1 MNEEAKVLLLII
13 GYILR
18 LHFKL
23 REPHPQRCRL
33 YWVWRRFSNL
43 HNGNGNYRLIF
54 IRKGALPFRIDYYY
68 LQVQTCHVG
77 LLVEIINS
85 IYYFATSLGI
95 LNHCNLSHLV
105 EMCLSV
111 KGKAPTS
118 KIKKQTILLSF
129 LEHSIFNDS
138 TGNSNTNDKY
148 N

>member
-1 MNEEAKVLLLII
+1 M
-13 GYILR
+13 
-18 LHFKL
+18 
-23 REPHPQRCRL
+23 
-33 YWVWRRFSNL
+33 
-43 HNGNGNYRLIF
+43 
-54 IRKGALPFRIDYYY
+54 
-68 LQVQTCHVG
+68 QTCHVG